1 MLCHHTVSSVL
12 ALLKSGLMQIFLG
25 PSISL
30 SCTDETVTCTKFSF
44 TWDLTSSLHSL
55 IPAPC
60 EGMARVLQQ
69 FPSSSPAFSV
79 ASYLSTLLIPEVLG
93 SRSGLSDSSEAAC
106 SKVVPWN
113 LILFWEQEE
122 KIWGLTCPQIQLCTP
137 WHYAG
142 SQLAG
147 LMEAVLRTVLSLI
160 WGVLWLSTDEVT
172 SNLKMVP
179 PSCR

>member
-12 ALLKSGLMQIFLG
+12 ALLKSGLMQIFLA
-25 PSISL
+25 PSISP

-44 TWDLTSSLHSL
+44 TWDLTSSLRPL

-60 EGMARVLQQ
+60 EGMARVLQR

-93 SRSGLSDSSEAAC
+93 SRSGLSNSSEAAC
-106 SKVVPWN
+106 SKVVPWH
-113 LILFWEQEE
+113 LILFREQEE
-122 KIWGLTCPQIQLCTP
+122 KIWGLAWPQIEPCTP
-137 WHYAG
+137 RHYTG

-147 LMEAVLRTVLSLI
+147 FTEAVLRTLLSLI
-160 WGVLWLSTDEVT
+160 WGTLWLSTDEVT

-179 PSCR
+179 PSSR